1 MAHGSDSNDT
11 SYNRSPS
18 PASQPGSSDDAKRVM
33 RREKNR
39 IAAQKSRMRQTQKA
53 DTLHLESEELEKV
66 NAALRKEVK
75 QLTEE
80 KKHLSSILSSHEP
93 QCTGGHTGG
102 HAAHSPEPIF
112 PATAAG
118 QHGGATSYPHH
129 PHPHPHHPQPHSVP
143 HHLLHQHQQHVAAGP
158 HYQH

>member
-1 MAHGSDSNDT
+1 MAQGSDSNDA
-11 SYNRSPS
+11 SYKSPS
-18 PASQPGSSDDAKRVM
+18 PGSRPNSSDDAKKVM

-53 DTLHLESEELEKV
+53 DSLHLESENLEKE

-80 KKHLSSILSSHEP
+80 AKYLTSVLSSHEP
-93 QCTGGHTGG
+93 LCTGLPPQT
-102 HAAHSPEPIF
+102 
-112 PATAAG
+112 
-118 QHGGATSYPHH
+118 TSDLLYP
-129 PHPHPHHPQPHSVP
+129 PHPASY
-143 HHLLHQHQQHVAAGP
+143 HQHIAVP

>member
-1 MAHGSDSNDT
+1 VHRNSDACH
-11 SYNRSPS
+11 SYWCLGPETGC
-18 PASQPGSSDDAKRVM
+18 GSSDDAKRVM

-93 QCTGGHTGG
+93 QFSECRLS
-102 HAAHSPEPIF
+102 AQPEPVEVVRVAKHNI
-112 PATAAG
+112 ATP
-118 QHGGATSYPHH
+118 S
-129 PHPHPHHPQPHSVP
+129 
-143 HHLLHQHQQHVAAGP
+143 
-158 HYQH
+158 